1 MGAIGLKDLPKF
13 LTQCFHSVKHACCE
27 YRGFIM
33 RRAGFLT
40 AFNDKLAPDYIKNIE
55 LNLPNMRVRGRGL
68 HSHPQE
74 SPWTHPCGSDPAQ
87 LYSFYFGSCY
97 CLIVDTS
104 TNIFRL
110 FPTTFN
116 RKHWIPPSL
125 APSCGQSV
133 DGLL

>member
-1 MGAIGLKDLPKF
+1 MGATGLKDLPKF
-13 LTQCFHSVKHACCE
+13 LTQCFHSVEHPCCE
-27 YRGFIM
+27 CRVFIM

-40 AFNDKLAPDYIKNIE
+40 AFTDKLAPDYKKNIE
-55 LNLPNMRVRGRGL
+55 LNLLLMPNMRVGGRGL

-74 SPWTHPCGSDPAQ
+74 SPWTHSCGSEVEV
-87 LYSFYFGSCY
+87 YFGSCY
-97 CLIVDTS
+97 CLIVDISTS
-104 TNIFRL
+104 IFRL